1 MRLSEIAKRTGCQI
15 EGPAELEITGVAG
28 MEDASPSDLT
38 FLANPKYLPKASETK
53 AAAIIVAPGVEI
65 SGRVLLR
72 AADPYLAFALAI
84 EIFHRP
90 ARSEPGV
97 HETAVIAPTAKIGLR
112 ASIGPY
118 VVVEDAARL
127 GDDCVLKSFAVIHC
141 GAEIGHRFFAHS
153 HAVVREG
160 ARIGNDVTLQN
171 GAVVGGDGF
180 GFVRQTDGS
189 YRKIMQAGTVVIE
202 DGVEIQSNACV
213 DRATVGVTRIR
224 RGVKIDNLV
233 QVGHGCDIGED
244 SLLCGQAGLAG
255 SSHLGRGVILAG
267 QAGVAGHLSIGDHT
281 VVSSQT
287 GVPHDLAA
295 DQVVSGSPAIDH
307 FLWLKCSAVYARLPE
322 MASSLRKLRDYLNK
336 NGAGV

>member
-1 MRLSEIAKRTGCQI
+1 MRLSEIARRTGCQI
-15 EGPAELEITGVAG
+15 EGPAEIEITGVAG

-38 FLANPKYLPKASETK
+38 FLANPKYLHKVSETK

-65 SGRVLLR
+65 SGHPLLR
-72 AADPYLAFALAI
+72 AADPYLAFAFAI

-90 ARSEPGV
+90 APAEPGV

-118 VVVEDAARL
+118 VVVEDAVRL
-127 GDDCVLKSFAVIHC
+127 GDDCVLKSFAVIHRA
-141 GAEIGHRFFAHS
+141 AEIGHRFLAHS

-160 ARIGNDVTLQN
+160 VRIGNDVILQN
-171 GAVVGGDGF
+171 GAVVGSDGF
-180 GFVRQTDGS
+180 GFVRQADGS
-189 YRKIMQAGTVVIE
+189 YRKIMQAGAVIVE
-202 DGVEIQSNACV
+202 DGVEIQSNACI
-213 DRATVGVTRIR
+213 DRATVGVTHLR
-224 RGVKIDNLV
+224 RGVKVDNLV

-267 QAGVAGHLSIGDHT
+267 QAGVAGHLTIGDHT
-281 VVSSQT
+281 VVGSQS

-295 DQVVSGSPAIDH
+295 NQVVSGSPAIDN
-307 FLWLKCSAVYARLPE
+307 FLWLKCTAAYARLPE
-322 MASSLRKLRDYLNK
+322 IASGVRRIRDYLNK